1 MLLNAAASSG
11 NCQGRINAL
20 EIPLPVLHSPRS
32 ISGTMPVMNKLAP
45 FLWFNDNA
53 EEAAEFYLSVFPH
66 GRRINELRS
75 KGVGPWPAGKVATIT
90 IELEGQEM
98 VFLNGGPGHQLN
110 PAFSFFIRCDSQQE
124 IDNYWDKLID
134 GGNSMACGWLRD
146 RFGLCWQIVP
156 RNISELVSHPK
167 AMEAMMGMIKMD
179 LRALEAAARE
189 N

>member
-1 MLLNAAASSG
+1 M
-11 NCQGRINAL
+11 
-20 EIPLPVLHSPRS
+20 
-32 ISGTMPVMNKLAP
+32 SGTMPVMKKLAP

-53 EEAAEFYLSVFPH
+53 EQAAEFYLSVFPH
-66 GRRINELRS
+66 ARRIDELRS

-110 PAFSFFIRCDSQQE
+110 PAFSFFVRCDSQQE
-124 IDNYWDKLID
+124 IDNYWDKLIE
-134 GGNSMACGWLRD
+134 GGNSMACGWLQD

-156 RNISELVSHPK
+156 RNISELISHPK

-179 LRALEAAARE
+179 LRALEAAACE